1 MGMHIRLW
9 KDNAHT
15 KVFRDFATG
24 IIDEYGTFTGTI
36 QTKTINDK
44 VYYYANTAIFS
55 GVNGAVGTP
64 VVSSKDDLGTSTN
77 PKINIFWPDQSF
89 SARISGRQNVFG
101 DPDRYCATFGEIKA
115 AGEDIATSTAG
126 FGSTTEECDIW
137 AYTITLSAFPE
148 VKFIFITSDKID
160 GYAGSVSGIMVSSNV
175 FETSLQTRFG
185 RDSLAD
191 EDGGYGDGLGGDGM
205 GDTDLPNGSAM
216 PLGGYGLH
224 AYSISDSVYDLIA
237 ARLWGK
243 DENIFTALWYK
254 FQNLKFSPIAGIIN
268 CLRIPAEFA
277 PGGTSANIQMSGIVM
292 DDLSGAEITY
302 PYTEKEFL
310 YNVPAYYADYNDQQ
324 NTHIMLHLPFCGVL
338 ELSPAVCGKTL
349 TIHYKCDVL
358 TGNVS
363 ARVVISGAATIGDG
377 TGNGGGYIA
386 QATGNC
392 GYSVPIAGNDNG
404 MGDKL
409 AALTHFAT
417 GQAGAVSSMVT
428 GFVSAMGGGNVDL
441 AGGANGGFQLS
452 KNAFDLAGNML
463 MAKHT
468 TSVVGSLGGGVAPIS
483 DLAVRLS
490 IERVPPLNP
499 ANYTDTAG
507 RMSGIGGTVGS
518 FSGYTVF
525 SSVHLNVAAT
535 DTEQAEIES
544 LLKSGVFL

>member
-9 KDNAHT
+9 KDQSHT

-24 IIDEYGTFTGTI
+24 VIEEYGNFSGTI
-36 QTKTINDK
+36 QTVTVNDI
-44 VYYYANTAIFS
+44 VYYYANSAVFS
-55 GVNGAVGTP
+55 GVNATFGTP
-64 VVSSKDDLGTSTN
+64 VVSSKDNLGTQGD
-77 PKINIFWPDQSF
+77 PQINIFWPDQDF
-89 SARISGRQNVFG
+89 KAVISGRVDGTG
-101 DPDRYCATFGEIKA
+101 DSARYRATLGNIL
-115 AGEDIATSTAG
+115 AGSTVICSSTAG
-126 FGSTTEECDIW
+126 YSSSTVECDVW
-137 AYTITLSAFPE
+137 AYTIRLQGFDVDFVYLTY
-148 VKFIFITSDKID
+148 DKID
-160 GYAGSVSGIMVSSNV
+160 GYISSSIGIMVSANV

-205 GDTDLPNGSAM
+205 GDTDLPDGSAM

-268 CLRIPAEFA
+268 CLRIPSEFA

-302 PYTEKEFL
+302 PYTEKDFL

-349 TIHYKCDVL
+349 TVHYVCDVL

-363 ARVVISGAATIGDG
+363 ARVKISGAAAIGDG

-452 KNAFDLAGNML
+452 KNAFDLAGNMI

-483 DLAVRLS
+483 DLAVRLC

-499 ANYTDTAG
+499 ANYTDTIG

-525 SSVHLNVAAT
+525 SSVHLNVSAT
-535 DTEQAEIES
+535 DAEQAEIER

>member
-9 KDNAHT
+9 KDQSHT
-15 KVFRDFATG
+15 KIFRDFATG
-24 IIDEYGTFTGTI
+24 VIEEYGNFSGTI
-36 QTKTINDK
+36 QTVTINDI
-44 VYYYANTAIFS
+44 VYYYANTAVFS
-55 GVNGAVGTP
+55 GVNATFGTP
-64 VVSSKDDLGTSTN
+64 VVSSKDDLGTQGD
-77 PKINIFWPDQSF
+77 PQINIFWPDQDF
-89 SARISGRQNVFG
+89 KAVISGRVDGTG
-101 DPDRYCATFGEIKA
+101 DSARYRATIGNIR
-115 AGEDIATSTAG
+115 AGSTVICSSTAG
-126 FGSTTEECDIW
+126 YSSSTAECDVW
-137 AYTITLSAFPE
+137 AYTIRLQGFDVDFVYLTY
-148 VKFIFITSDKID
+148 DKID
-160 GYAGSVSGIMVSSNV
+160 GYIASSIGIMVSANI

-185 RDSLAD
+185 RDSKAD
-191 EDGGYGDGLGGDGM
+191 EDGGYGDGVGGDGM
-205 GDTDLPNGSAM
+205 GDTDLPDGSAM

-268 CLRIPAEFA
+268 CLRIPSEFA
-277 PGGTSANIQMSGIVM
+277 PSGLSANIQMSGIVM

-302 PYTEKEFL
+302 PYTEAEFL

-324 NTHIMLHLPFCGVL
+324 NTHIVLHLPFCGAL

-349 TIHYKCDVL
+349 TVHYVCDVL

-363 ARVVISGAATIGDG
+363 ARVKISGAATIGDG
-377 TGNGGGYIA
+377 SGNGGGYIA

-409 AALTHFAT
+409 ASLAHFAT
-417 GQAGAVSSMVT
+417 GQAGALSSMVT
-428 GFVSAMGGGNVDL
+428 GFINAQGGNVDL
-441 AGGANGGFQLS
+441 SGGFRAGFQAS
-452 KNAFDLAGNML
+452 QNAANLATSL
-463 MAKHT
+463 ITAKHT

-499 ANYTDTAG
+499 ANFTDTIG
-507 RMSGIGGTVGS
+507 RMSGMGGTVGS

-525 SSVHLNVAAT
+525 TSVHLAVSAT
-535 DTEQAEIES
+535 DAEQVEIEN
-544 LLKSGVFL
+544 LLKSGVYL